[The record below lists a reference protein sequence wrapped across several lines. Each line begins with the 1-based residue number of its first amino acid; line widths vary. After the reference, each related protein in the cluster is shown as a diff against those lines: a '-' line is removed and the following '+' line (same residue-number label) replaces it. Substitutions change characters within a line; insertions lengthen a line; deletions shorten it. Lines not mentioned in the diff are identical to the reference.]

1 MFGSPSGEIGED
13 FVDGPIGDI
22 LVHAVPTL
30 PEGEGD
36 LVAHAKQLGKAQH
49 TLLNVK
55 LVILGPNSSK
65 YEHMI
70 FRYMCMSTL

>member
-1 MFGSPSGEIGED
+1 MQTLLPSGEIGED
-13 FVDGPIGDI
+13 FVDGPVGDI

-30 PEGEGD
+30 PEREGN

-55 LVILGPNSSK
+55 LIILGPNSS
-65 YEHMI
+65 E
-70 FRYMCMSTL
+70 